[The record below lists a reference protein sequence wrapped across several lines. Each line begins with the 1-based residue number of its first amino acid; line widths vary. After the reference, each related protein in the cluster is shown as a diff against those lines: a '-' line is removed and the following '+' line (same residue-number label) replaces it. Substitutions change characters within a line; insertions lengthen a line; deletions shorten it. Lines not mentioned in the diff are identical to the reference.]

1 MEENKLNT
9 QSVEFEYGN
18 KTVKIET
25 GKIARQATSSIIV
38 TIDNLVV
45 ITTMVARKEADPK
58 KDFFPLA
65 VFYQEK
71 FYAAGKIP
79 GGYFKREARPT
90 EQETLTS
97 RLIDRPIRP
106 LFPEDF
112 KNEIQ
117 IFCTVLSSDKNIN
130 PDIASL
136 IGASAALSISGVPFQ
151 GPLGAA
157 RVGFIDSN
165 YVLNPSP
172 EELENSMLDMVV
184 AVTEDAVLMVESSA
198 LHLQFLQQPYLT

>member
-45 ITTMVARKEADPK
+45 LTTMVARKEADPK

-90 EQETLTS
+90 EQEL
-97 RLIDRPIRP
+97 
-106 LFPEDF
+106 
-112 KNEIQ
+112 
-117 IFCTVLSSDKNIN
+117 
-130 PDIASL
+130 SL
-136 IGASAALSISGVPFQ
+136 IHI
-151 GPLGAA
+151 
-157 RVGFIDSN
+157 
-165 YVLNPSP
+165 
-172 EELENSMLDMVV
+172 
-184 AVTEDAVLMVESSA
+184 
-198 LHLQFLQQPYLT
+198 